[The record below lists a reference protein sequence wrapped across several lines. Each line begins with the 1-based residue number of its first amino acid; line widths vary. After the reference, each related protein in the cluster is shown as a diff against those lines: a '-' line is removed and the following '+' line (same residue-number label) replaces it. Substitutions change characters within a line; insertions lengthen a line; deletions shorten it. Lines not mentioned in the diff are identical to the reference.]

1 MNSDSIKLLNEC
13 DAGVKMGLS
22 SLKEVIPHINDKHLK
37 SLIATSIAEH
47 KNIEDQIV
55 DLLYRYNDS
64 GKEPNPM
71 AKSMSWLKINSKL
84 TFSDDEDSTVAS
96 LIIDGCNMGVK
107 SLNKYINQYPTAKCE
122 VCDIAEK
129 IISVE
134 NTLAN
139 DLKIYL

>member
-1 MNSDSIKLLNEC
+1 
-13 DAGVKMGLS
+13 
-22 SLKEVIPHINDKHLK
+22 
-37 SLIATSIAEH
+37 
-47 KNIEDQIV
+47 
-55 DLLYRYNDS
+55 
-64 GKEPNPM
+64 M
-71 AKSMSWLKINSKL
+71 AKGMSWLKINSKL

-129 IISVE
+129 LISVE